1 MKTYPPPMRKAH
13 NIDHNTARKRYSTPS
28 STASY
33 FDFESALLDISDW
46 EHGGSFAMEPDGETD
61 ILP

>member
-1 MKTYPPPMRKAH
+1 MRKAH
-13 NIDHNTARKRYSTPS
+13 NIDQNTARKRYSTPS

-33 FDFESALLDISDW
+33 FDFESALLQISDW
-46 EHGGSFAMEPDGETD
+46 QPGGHYSMEPEGEETI

>member
-1 MKTYPPPMRKAH
+1 MRKAH
-13 NIDHNTARKRYSTPS
+13 NMDQNTARKRYSTPS

-46 EHGGSFAMEPDGETD
+46 EHGGSFAMEPVEEGTI

>member
-1 MKTYPPPMRKAH
+1 MRKAH
-13 NIDHNTARKRYSTPS
+13 NMDQNTARKRYSTPS

-33 FDFESALLDISDW
+33 YDFETALLQISDW
-46 EHGGSFAMEPDGETD
+46 EHGGSFTMEPDGEETI

>member
-1 MKTYPPPMRKAH
+1 MRKAH
-13 NIDHNTARKRYSTPS
+13 KMDQNTARKRYSTPS

-46 EHGGSFAMEPDGETD
+46 EHGGSFAMEPVEEGTI